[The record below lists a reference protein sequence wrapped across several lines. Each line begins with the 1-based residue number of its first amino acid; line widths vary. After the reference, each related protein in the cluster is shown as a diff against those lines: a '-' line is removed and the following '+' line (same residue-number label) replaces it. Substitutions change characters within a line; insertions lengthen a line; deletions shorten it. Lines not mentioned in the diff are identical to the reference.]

1 MTTIT
6 VDDLKKRI
14 DSGEKINLID
24 VREPAEYQEYNLGGE
39 LIPLGKISSMMLED
53 LEDRKNDELIIH
65 CKMGGRSAQA
75 CMILESAGYTN
86 VVNVIGGAMA
96 YRQLVG

>member
-86 VVNVIGGAMA
+86 VVNVIGGAMT